1 MFDPEYFMSEYEIRD
16 LSTGTVRLA
25 SGRYRDFADAGPRE
39 EILHDDAVTDERQT
53 FYCISVPGEAAW
65 AQDSFKKM
73 SPDCNGKLSSTSN
86 IPSTS
91 NPSRTMK
98 RGLEDM
104 QETDNASTSN
114 VLNQKGQGLEDN
126 QTVEEMDASD
136 VLDNNSGMAATS
148 CDPSTSKKT
157 KTFDASK
164 ETLDNREKTETTNG
178 TNNKA
183 STRSLNLPIPN
194 SSGKSSQPSHL
205 LSTENQR
212 RLFIIIYRTLLITE
226 LIKLIKRQSIFFRSS
241 SYCQVVRPT

>member
-1 MFDPEYFMSEYEIRD
+1 MSEYEIRD

-65 AQDSFKKM
+65 AKDSFKKM
-73 SPDCNGKLSSTSN
+73 SPDSGGKLSTSN

-91 NPSRTMK
+91 NPSRTTK

-114 VLNQKGQGLEDN
+114 EINQKGQGLEDN
-126 QTVEEMDASD
+126 QAVEEMDASD

-157 KTFDASK
+157 KTFDANK
-164 ETLDNREKTETTNG
+164 ETLDNREKIETGNG
-178 TNNKA
+178 TNNKT

-194 SSGKSSQPSHL
+194 SSGKSCQPL
-205 LSTENQR
+205 ENSN
-212 RLFIIIYRTLLITE
+212 LIIILRCLL
-226 LIKLIKRQSIFFRSS
+226 
-241 SYCQVVRPT
+241 